1 MTRKKIT
8 SIKGKLARIKKNNP
22 DVDFEKCRKDFLKIE
37 AYYKLSQELFFL
49 KFELEHC
56 QTCGKKI

>member
-1 MTRKKIT
+1 MTRKKII

-22 DVDFEKCRKDFLKIE
+22 DIDFEQARKNFRDIE
-37 AYYKLSQELFFL
+37 NYYKLSQELFFL

-56 QTCGKKI
+56 QKCGKKL

>member
-22 DVDFEKCRKDFLKIE
+22 DVDFEQARRNFRDIE
-37 AYYKLSQELFFL
+37 NYYKLSQELFFL

-56 QTCGKKI
+56 QKCGKKL